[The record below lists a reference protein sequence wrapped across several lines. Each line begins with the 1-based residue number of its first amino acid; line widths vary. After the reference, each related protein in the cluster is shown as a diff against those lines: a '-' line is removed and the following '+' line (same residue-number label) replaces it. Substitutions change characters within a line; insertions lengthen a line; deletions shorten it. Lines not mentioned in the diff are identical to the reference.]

1 MLACERL
8 PADLEGVLVMLG
20 FALALGLAGAI
31 VMVIVTIPATREGRG
46 PWTWWARRR
55 AERARRLA
63 ERPVATA
70 EERFARGI
78 SLRRIVGVVLHA
90 LPRRRRR
97 KAPRFIETG
106 GVCAVEAGQAGV
118 STPATTA
125 SAETRAHA
133 SRAAA
138 SAARAAE
145 AIRVAADAPSRPL
158 REKVDERT
166 YVAQV
171 EAQTDIANEIVVMIK
186 KRIPM
191 PEVIEA
197 EPIDADIVNPR
208 ILSRS

>member
-1 MLACERL
+1 
-8 PADLEGVLVMLG
+8 MLG
-20 FALALGLAGAI
+20 FALALGLAGAV

-55 AERARRLA
+55 AERARRIA

-97 KAPRFIETG
+97 RKAPRFIETG
-106 GVCAVEAGQAGV
+106 VASTVDAGQA
-118 STPATTA
+118 SLA
-125 SAETRAHA
+125 SAEARAHA
-133 SRAAA
+133 SRAAQ
-138 SAARAAE
+138 AAAKAAA
-145 AIRVAADAPSRPL
+145 AIHAAADAPSRPL

>member
-97 KAPRFIETG
+97 SARPR
-106 GVCAVEAGQAGV
+106 
-118 STPATTA
+118 
-125 SAETRAHA
+125 R
-133 SRAAA
+133 
-138 SAARAAE
+138 
-145 AIRVAADAPSRPL
+145 
-158 REKVDERT
+158 
-166 YVAQV
+166 
-171 EAQTDIANEIVVMIK
+171 
-186 KRIPM
+186 
-191 PEVIEA
+191 
-197 EPIDADIVNPR
+197 
-208 ILSRS
+208 